1 MILTWVGIVVMVAV
15 LVAWVVYENRR
26 LIQAAAWASRRPSR
40 RQPDRRRSPAE
51 WETFDDQQRKQQA
64 ADRVPAAPDAREGF
78 EYAML
83 AISIICAIVVLVIVL
98 FTNIGNE
105 FRPTV

>member
-1 MILTWVGIVVMVAV
+1 MIDNGHG
-15 LVAWVVYENRR
+15 
-26 LIQAAAWASRRPSR
+26 R
-40 RQPDRRRSPAE
+40 RQIEFPERQTHVKS
-51 WETFDDQQRKQQA
+51 
-64 ADRVPAAPDAREGF
+64 F

-83 AISIICAIVVLVIVL
+83 AISIICAIVVIVIVL